1 MTPGSSPRLD
11 CLPLAPN
18 GPQDAP
24 HARAQA
30 GVGGREKAARRASFQ
45 LFASAHRTPGSTRNS
60 EGRNA
65 A

>member
-18 GPQDAP
+18 RPQDAP
-24 HARAQA
+24 DARVKA
-30 GVGGREKAARRASFQ
+30 GVGGREKVARRASFQ
-45 LFASAHRTPGSTRNS
+45 LFPPTHRTPRSTRDS